1 MSKSDRELY
10 KQIVVESGKKD
21 PSPVK
26 SRAYRGLSTVNP
38 NNNSHVLYDIALIKQ
53 DIINHFHI
61 RQGEKIEDPEFG
73 TIIWDAIYEPL
84 TEGLKE
90 AIATNVT
97 TIINADPRVVA
108 DSIVI
113 DSYESGL
120 MIECTLTYLP
130 YNISESMKLK
140 FDEDAVPF
148 LDG

>member
-1 MSKSDRELY
+1 MCIRDR
-10 KQIVVESGKKD
+10 
-21 PSPVK
+21 
-26 SRAYRGLSTVNP
+26 
-38 NNNSHVLYDIALIKQ
+38 
-53 DIINHFHI
+53 
-61 RQGEKIEDPEFG
+61 
-73 TIIWDAIYEPL
+73 PL